1 VDNSRPLDVAG
12 QPADQTSADHPTG
25 KGTAVSPIS
34 GPFSRAALDER
45 VAGQTVTR
53 LFEATVESRGGA
65 VALRWRDGAEHRS
78 LTWAEYGDRAA
89 RVAAALSQ
97 IGVGR
102 GTRVAM
108 LLGNRPEFHIAD
120 IAVLLVGGTPISLY
134 NSSAADQIRFL
145 VHHSRA
151 HVVIVEDVSYLE
163 RVLSVRD
170 DLPDLDH
177 LVVVDDPDGRAPDS
191 VLRWSALMA
200 TDPVD
205 LATAARVAETR
216 DLATVI
222 YTSGTTGD
230 PKGVM
235 LDHANICWT
244 IESTRLAM
252 GRSVEGFRLVSYL
265 PMAHIAERMTSHYSG
280 VAFGYEV
287 TTCPDIRFL
296 GAVLGETRPQ
306 VFFGVPRTYEKMHGV
321 VRSLLATDPEKE
333 AAFDR
338 ALAVGRLAA
347 DARARGEEPAAD
359 LARAHEPVAAEILHP
374 VLELLGLDAV
384 EVAVSGAAPVPVEI
398 LEFFRG
404 LGLPLSEMWGL
415 SETSGPMTWEPDRV
429 RLGTVGPPIPGSE
442 LRLAS
447 DGEVQCRGGNI
458 FRGYLDDPDR
468 TADALS
474 ADGWLAT
481 GDIGELDDGGYLR
494 IVDRKKELIITASG
508 KNISPANIEAALRA
522 QPLIGQACVFG
533 DGQPYVAGLLV
544 LDPDVAP
551 AWAAAHGLPE
561 TAFGE
566 LSRDPTVLAE
576 VGREVDEANTR
587 FARAERVRTWK
598 LLPEEWLA
606 DSEELTPTMKLKR
619 RGIVAKYAA
628 EIAELYS

>member
-1 VDNSRPLDVAG
+1 
-12 QPADQTSADHPTG
+12 
-25 KGTAVSPIS
+25 VSPIT
-34 GPFSRAALDER
+34 GPITGPITRAQLDER
-45 VAGQTVTR
+45 VAGQTVPG
-53 LFEATVESRGGA
+53 LFLATIERHGDA
-65 VALRWRDGAEHRS
+65 VALRWKDGAEYRT
-78 LTWAEYGDRAA
+78 LTYAEYGDQAA
-89 RVAAALSQ
+89 RVAAALAA

-120 IAVLLVGGTPISLY
+120 IAVLLVGGTPISVY
-134 NSSAADQIRFL
+134 NSSSAEQISFL

-151 HVVIVEDVSYLE
+151 QVAIVEDADYLE
-163 RVLSVRD
+163 RVLCVRD
-170 DLPDLDH
+170 ELPDLAH
-177 LVVVDDPDGRAPDS
+177 LVIVDDPDGRAPDS
-191 VLRWSALMA
+191 VLQWSALTA
-200 TDPVD
+200 ADPVD
-205 LATAARVAETR
+205 LETASGIAEPH

-252 GRSVEGFRLVSYL
+252 DISVEGYRLVSYL

-280 VAFGYEV
+280 VAFGYEL

-296 GAVLGETRPQ
+296 GAALGETRPQ
-306 VFFGVPRTYEKMHGV
+306 VFFGVPRTYEKMHGI
-321 VRSLLATDPEKE
+321 VRSLLATDPEKD

-347 DARARGEEPAAD
+347 EARARGEELAGD
-359 LARAHEPVAAEILHP
+359 LARRHEQVDAEILHP

-384 EVAVSGAAPVPVEI
+384 EVAVSGAAPIPVEI

-404 LGLPLSEMWGL
+404 LGLPLSEIYGL
-415 SETSGPMTWEPDRV
+415 SETSGPLTWEPERV
-429 RLGTVGPPIPGSE
+429 RLGTVGPPIPGLE

-468 TADALS
+468 TAEALRP
-474 ADGWLAT
+474 DGWLAT
-481 GDIGELDDGGYLR
+481 GDIGELDTAGFLR
-494 IVDRKKELIITASG
+494 IVDRKKELIITAGG

-533 DGQPYVAGLLV
+533 EAQPYIAGLLV

-551 AWAAAHGLPE
+551 AWAVARGVTD
-561 TAFGE
+561 TAFAD
-566 LSRDPTVLAE
+566 LARDPLVLEE
-576 VGREVDEANTR
+576 VGREVDEANAR
-587 FARAERVRTWK
+587 FAHAEQVRKWT
-598 LLPEEWLA
+598 LLADEWLP

-619 RGIVAKYAA
+619 RGIAAKYER
-628 EIAELYS
+628 EIAELFG